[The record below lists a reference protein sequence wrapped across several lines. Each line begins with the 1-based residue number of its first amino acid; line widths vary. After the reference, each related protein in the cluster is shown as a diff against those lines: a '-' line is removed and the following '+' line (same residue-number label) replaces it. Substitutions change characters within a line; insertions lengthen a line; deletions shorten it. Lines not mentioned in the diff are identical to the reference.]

1 MLGTELNIRCT
12 KTPEDETLAFLV
24 LNLTKLENYI
34 FVLKIHFLHKL
45 HSCLTCNFFEKL
57 SIANMVKSDD
67 FIPLNVCNE
76 L

>member
-45 HSCLTCNFFEKL
+45 HDDKIHTKSFNLL
-57 SIANMVKSDD
+57 GVKKPRGFPGSSVVK
-67 FIPLNVCNE
+67 F
-76 L
+76 